1 MLVRRFEVTFRFLG
15 LPRDAA
21 GNEGCF
27 AVAFLRPFSVGIQEA
42 ADYRFYKYKIR
53 RNRIDSI

>member
-42 ADYRFYKYKIR
+42 ADYRFSMYKIR
-53 RNRIDSI
+53 RKQN